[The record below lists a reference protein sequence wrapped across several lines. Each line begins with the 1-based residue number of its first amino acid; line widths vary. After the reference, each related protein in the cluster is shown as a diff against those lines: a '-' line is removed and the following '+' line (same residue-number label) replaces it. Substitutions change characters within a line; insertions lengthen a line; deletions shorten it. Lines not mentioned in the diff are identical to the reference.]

1 MVTTVIEMEPYGI
14 DPTVS
19 PRRRRWIRRLMFA
32 GGQVGVFF
40 WVAVPAA
47 GSIAVAGPH
56 WALAPAV
63 AGAVAAAAAT
73 SRTVSPARVCNNPPL
88 TLDERDRKVLI
99 SAWGHFRA
107 LRDIVGEPA
116 WRDEYQQIAETALF
130 DAVRAAETGDRELLG
145 SLDTAAKRLRVTAA
159 SHAKAVR
166 APLPHRSV
174 AELAAAA
181 EAIEVRSAALAE
193 LDAVVDR
200 INGRG

>member
-1 MVTTVIEMEPYGI
+1 MQPYGI
-14 DPTVS
+14 DPTLS
-19 PRRRRWIRRLMFA
+19 PRRRRWIRRLMA
-32 GGQVGVFF
+32 VGGEVGVFF
-40 WVAVPAA
+40 SLMVPAGA
-47 GSIAVAGPH
+47 A
-56 WALAPAV
+56 
-63 AGAVAAAAAT
+63 AVAADAMWSLPAAWPVAPALLGGVGAFAAARVT
-73 SRTVSPARVCNNPPL
+73 SAARVVNNPPG
-88 TLDERDRKVLI
+88 TLAERDRKVLI
-99 SAWGHFRA
+99 SMWVHFDA
-107 LRDIVGEPA
+107 LRGIVGDRV

-181 EAIEVRSAALAE
+181 DAIEVRSAALAE